1 MVSKSA
7 ILRGFTASPEIL
19 RKFTVDR
26 KREDG
31 WMWVNTS
38 KGESSSSVHTLW
50 KRHFNFVISE
60 WNIRDTYMSDSQ
72 CSVAGCDMYS
82 KVAEKNGKMKETK
95 QPASHPCIAHTVDR
109 PHILWAHIAK
119 TCIDLC

>member
-1 MVSKSA
+1 MILLTLK
-7 ILRGFTASPEIL
+7 ILRTKTLWIG
-19 RKFTVDR
+19 

-82 KVAEKNGKMKETK
+82 KVAEKKME
-95 QPASHPCIAHTVDR
+95 R
-109 PHILWAHIAK
+109 
-119 TCIDLC
+119 

>member
-1 MVSKSA
+1 MVTKLA
-7 ILRGFTASPEIL
+7 ILRGFTEIL
-19 RKFTVDR
+19 KTFTVDR

-82 KVAEKNGKMKETK
+82 KVAEKKWKDERN
-95 QPASHPCIAHTVDR
+95 
-109 PHILWAHIAK
+109 
-119 TCIDLC
+119 